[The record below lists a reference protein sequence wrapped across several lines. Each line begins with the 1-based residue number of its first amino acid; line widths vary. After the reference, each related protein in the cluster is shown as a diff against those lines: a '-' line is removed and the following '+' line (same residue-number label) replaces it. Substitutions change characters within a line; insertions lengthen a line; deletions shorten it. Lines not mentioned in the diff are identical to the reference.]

1 MTIEVL
7 QKEMIS
13 ALKSG
18 NKFRKDTISTLIAQI
33 KRVAIDKGCRN
44 NISEEMV
51 DAELLKAKKTQQD
64 SIDTCPV
71 SRADLLEE
79 YKKQMT
85 IIMEFVP
92 SLIEDENEI
101 RNIILDCGFEVSKQN
116 QSVIMKTIK
125 TAYAGKVDMKKVS
138 QVYKELVDG
147 TSSH

>member
-1 MTIEVL
+1 MTIEAL
-7 QKEMIS
+7 QKEMIA

-33 KRVAIDKGCRN
+33 KRVAIDKGCRD
-44 NISEEMV
+44 NIIEEMV
-51 DAELLKAKKTQQD
+51 DAELLKAKKAQQD
-64 SIDTCPV
+64 SIDTCPA

-79 YKKQMT
+79 YKKQME

-101 RNIILDCGFEVSKQN
+101 RNIILDCGFEVNKQN
-116 QSVIMKTIK
+116 QGVIMKAIK

-138 QVYKELVDG
+138 QIFKEMV
-147 TSSH
+147 